1 MSEKSVWG
9 TWGFFFVISVPNKKD
24 GDLIF
29 QTFWN
34 MPCFSCKI
42 YIFVIMMRISDGN
55 ILKIVHRHFDNW

>member
-42 YIFVIMMRISDGN
+42 FFFIMMRISDGN
-55 ILKIVHRHFDNW
+55 IFKIGQKKFW